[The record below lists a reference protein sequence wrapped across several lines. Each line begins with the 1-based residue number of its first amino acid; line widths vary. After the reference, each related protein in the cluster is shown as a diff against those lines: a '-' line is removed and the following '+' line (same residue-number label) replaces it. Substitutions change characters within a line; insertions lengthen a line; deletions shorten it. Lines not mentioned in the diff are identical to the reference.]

1 MKKRTSG
8 FPRGFVI
15 SLAVFACL
23 LAGGYA
29 LFHAIDTVSV
39 SSETA
44 LVQQAVR
51 SAALTCYAVEGAYPT
66 SIDYLKEHYGL
77 SYSEERYIVAYR
89 AFASN
94 VMPEIQ
100 VLKKGEHP

>member
-1 MKKRTSG
+1 M
-8 FPRGFVI
+8 
-15 SLAVFACL
+15 
-23 LAGGYA
+23 GGYA
-29 LFHAIDTVSV
+29 LFNAIDAASV

-44 LVQQAVR
+44 LVQDAVR

-66 SIDYLKEHYGL
+66 NLEYLKEHYGL
-77 SYSEERYIVAYR
+77 AYSEERYIVAYR
-89 AFASN
+89 TFASN